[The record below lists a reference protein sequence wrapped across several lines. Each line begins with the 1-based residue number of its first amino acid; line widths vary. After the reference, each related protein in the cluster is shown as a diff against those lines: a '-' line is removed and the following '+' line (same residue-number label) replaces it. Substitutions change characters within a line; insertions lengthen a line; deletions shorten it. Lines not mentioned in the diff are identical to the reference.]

1 MGVSRFVSCDRKYT
15 RNFVL
20 YFAIERRAEARGV
33 GLHSSDQSSE
43 GSDDSQPEENALV
56 EGGNYRS
63 DNYHSL

>member
-1 MGVSRFVSCDRKYT
+1 MCPGVFHVTGSILEIS
-15 RNFVL
+15 